1 MVFSR
6 CVPALFYSPEAEI
19 QPCLRDAWSH
29 EPVYSSG
36 GASLSAGVSALSAMG
51 GLRDSLT
58 VPFIKEKPMG
68 RGVVGGKMQYASIK
82 LLVLRSLLWQGREI
96 CVLGIISEQ

>member
-19 QPCLRDAWSH
+19 RPCPRDAGSH
-29 EPVYSSG
+29 EPVYSTG
-36 GASLSAGVSALSAMG
+36 GAFLSAGVSALSAMG
-51 GLRDSLT
+51 GVRDGLT

-68 RGVVGGKMQYASIK
+68 RGGG
-82 LLVLRSLLWQGREI
+82 GREDA
-96 CVLGIISEQ
+96 VRFSKTVGLTQFTLAGERNLFSGYYF